1 MRKNFEKKV
10 VSESWLVGVDGGC
23 VEMENEKKIR
33 GSILQSY
40 KRKNTLTFIELRV
53 GKG

>member
-1 MRKNFEKKV
+1 MRKFFEKKIV
-10 VSESWLVGVDGGC
+10 PESWFVGVDGGC

-33 GSILQSY
+33 GSILQTY
-40 KRKNTLTFIELRV
+40 KRNNMLTFTEMRL